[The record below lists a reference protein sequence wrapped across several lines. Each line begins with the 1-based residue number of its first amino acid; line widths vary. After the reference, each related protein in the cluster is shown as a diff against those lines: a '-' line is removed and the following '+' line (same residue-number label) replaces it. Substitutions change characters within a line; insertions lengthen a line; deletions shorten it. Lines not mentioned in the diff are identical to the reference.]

1 MRFLLD
7 THVFLWAITDDR
19 RLTRRHKTIWLDQ
32 KSELHLSAVS
42 LWEMLIKAGLGRLSL
57 PQPAV
62 NYLGRQMETNRVQLL
77 SIRLSHLEVLETL
90 PPLHRDPFD
99 QMLVAQ
105 ARAEKMRLLTA
116 DRELR

>member
-1 MRFLLD
+1 
-7 THVFLWAITDDR
+7 
-19 RLTRRHKTIWLDQ
+19 
-32 KSELHLSAVS
+32 
-42 LWEMLIKAGLGRLSL
+42 MLIKAGLGRLSL

-77 SIRLSHLEVLETL
+77 PVRLSHLGVLETL

-99 QMLVAQ
+99 RMLVAQ

-116 DRELR
+116 DRELRQYGADIG